1 MTTPE
6 LLRTDI
12 PVAGVPWPAH
22 KLLALAAGLLTV
34 ALVAAVTGT
43 AAPAVLSGAAVAAT
57 AWVVLAAVRG
67 APRQGSST
75 TRS

>member
-22 KLLALAAGLLTV
+22 KLLALAAGVLTV
-34 ALVAAVTGT
+34 VLVAAVTGT
-43 AAPAVLSGAAVAAT
+43 AAPAVLGGAAVAAV
-57 AWVVLAAVRG
+57 AWVALGALRG
-67 APRQGSST
+67 APGQGGST